1 MDTAEQRRQAAT
13 PDPSVLSGKHMTDPE
28 ALNRTGFVVGIL
40 VGILT
45 LFILYLW
52 TRKKSSRSAVLIA
65 GPCDVGKTVL
75 FSRLVNGVAGK
86 AVDTFTSMQENLG
99 HFSLSSG
106 RKVTVVDMPG
116 HDRIR
121 YAALDKHKESALGVI
136 YVVDAS
142 TIKHQIRD
150 SAEFLF
156 KILSDPVM
164 HSGRTPVLVACNKQD
179 LTLSAKGAAVI
190 EREMT
195 KEIGLLRE
203 THARLLDGTNN
214 EGVADHVFLGK
225 EGKDFEFSDLK
236 AKVEFCETSGL
247 AGASDDNSG
256 MDRLQAWVAKLK

>member
-1 MDTAEQRRQAAT
+1 MFFKCHILKEIFNQQ
-13 PDPSVLSGKHMTDPE
+13 

-121 YAALDKHKESALGVI
+121 Q
-136 YVVDAS
+136 VVVKTCHD
-142 TIKHQIRD
+142 
-150 SAEFLF
+150 
-156 KILSDPVM
+156 
-164 HSGRTPVLVACNKQD
+164 
-179 LTLSAKGAAVI
+179 
-190 EREMT
+190 
-195 KEIGLLRE
+195 
-203 THARLLDGTNN
+203 
-214 EGVADHVFLGK
+214 
-225 EGKDFEFSDLK
+225 
-236 AKVEFCETSGL
+236 
-247 AGASDDNSG
+247 
-256 MDRLQAWVAKLK
+256 

>member
-1 MDTAEQRRQAAT
+1 
-13 PDPSVLSGKHMTDPE
+13 MTISFLYSYNHLFCLVDSKICRCIVIFNQQ

-121 YAALDKHKESALGVI
+121 Q
-136 YVVDAS
+136 VVV
-142 TIKHQIRD
+142 Q
-150 SAEFLF
+150 
-156 KILSDPVM
+156 
-164 HSGRTPVLVACNKQD
+164 ACHD
-179 LTLSAKGAAVI
+179 
-190 EREMT
+190 
-195 KEIGLLRE
+195 
-203 THARLLDGTNN
+203 
-214 EGVADHVFLGK
+214 
-225 EGKDFEFSDLK
+225 
-236 AKVEFCETSGL
+236 
-247 AGASDDNSG
+247 
-256 MDRLQAWVAKLK
+256 